1 MLTIEE
7 TTTVI
12 PVTDAE
18 AAPLTTAEANALL
31 SLSAGQERKPR
42 VKAGI
47 AVSRAWRSQGQVD

>member
-7 TTTVI
+7 TTTVT

-18 AAPLTTAEANALL
+18 AAPLTTAEANRLIA
-31 SLSAGQERKPR
+31 LSAGQEKTPR

-47 AVSRAWRSQGQVD
+47 ATTRAWRTRGQVD